1 SSLSP
6 RGSSMWSPDH
16 RAGFVRLL
24 RAVLAVGSAAML
36 AACFQP
42 LYGQPP
48 LSGGPN
54 LDNALGAVD
63 VQQIDAPR
71 GSAEA
76 RIAVE
81 LRNALLFNLTGGE
94 GSIAPTHRLNI
105 KMVTSRSAVIVDP
118 NTGRTEAEVAGID
131 VKYTLTELATGR
143 PVINATAFARV
154 SSDIP
159 GQQQR
164 FARSRAQR
172 DAEDRAAKAI
182 ADQIRARLASY
193 LVARTSAQAAW
204 WRCIER
210 RSRHTSPSRSPRT

>member
-1 SSLSP
+1 
-6 RGSSMWSPDH
+6 MWSPDH
-16 RAGFVRLL
+16 RAALGRLVRS
-24 RAVLAVGSAAML
+24 AFAIGSAGLL

-48 LSGGPN
+48 LSGGPT
-54 LDNALGAVD
+54 LDSALAAVD

-71 GSAEA
+71 GSPDA

-81 LRNALLFNLTGGE
+81 LRNALLFDLTGGQ
-94 GSIAPTHRLNI
+94 GSIAPTHRLAI
-105 KMVTSRSAVIVDP
+105 KMTTSRSAIIVDP
-118 NTGRTEAEVAGID
+118 QTGRTEAEVTGVD

-143 PVINATAFARV
+143 PVVNATAFARV

-172 DAEDRAAKAI
+172 DAEDRAAKVI
-182 ADQIRARLASY
+182 ADQIRTRVASY
-193 LVARTSAQAAW
+193 LVAGT
-204 WRCIER
+204 
-210 RSRHTSPSRSPRT
+210 

>member
-1 SSLSP
+1 
-6 RGSSMWSPDH
+6 MWSPDQRTGLGRLI
-16 RAGFVRLL
+16 RA
-24 RAVLAVGSAAML
+24 ALAIGSTGLL

-42 LYGQPP
+42 LYGQQP
-48 LSGGPN
+48 LSGTPTLG
-54 LDNALGAVD
+54 NALAAID
-63 VQQIDAPR
+63 VQQIDASR
-71 GSAEA
+71 GSIDA

-81 LRNALLFNLTGGE
+81 LRNALLFDLTGGE
-94 GSIAPTHRLNI
+94 SSIAPTHRLYVR
-105 KMVTSRSAVIVDP
+105 MTTSRSAIIVDP
-118 NTGRTEAEVAGID
+118 QTGRTEAEVSGID

-172 DAEDRAAKAI
+172 DAEDRAAKVI

-193 LVARTSAQAAW
+193 LVAGT
-204 WRCIER
+204 
-210 RSRHTSPSRSPRT
+210 

>member
-1 SSLSP
+1 
-6 RGSSMWSPDH
+6 MWSPDH
-16 RAGFVRLL
+16 RAAFARLF
-24 RAVLAVGSAAML
+24 RAALAIGSAAML

-48 LSGGPN
+48 LSGAPN
-54 LDNALGAVD
+54 LDNALAAVD

-71 GSAEA
+71 GSAQA

-94 GSIAPTHRLNI
+94 GGIAPTHRLAI
-105 KMVTSRSAVIVDP
+105 KLVTSHSALIVDP
-118 NTGRTEAEVAGID
+118 NTGRTEAEVTGID

-143 PVINATAFARV
+143 PVVNATAFARV

-172 DAEDRAAKAI
+172 DAENRAAKVV
-182 ADQIRARLASY
+182 ADQIRTRVASY
-193 LVARTSAQAAW
+193 MIAGT
-204 WRCIER
+204 
-210 RSRHTSPSRSPRT
+210 